1 MLFLYLDYIVLITM
15 LTLKKCRKEVN
26 KVKKILILI
35 LTGLVLC
42 SSLFYFLFYSESTL
56 SKTKSN
62 IPYKTKKQSVT
73 WGRKAVIEDKFTH
86 IQNTIKVAILDSGIY
101 KEHEDLKGKVVKE
114 FNTINLNTPITDETG
129 HGTAIAGIIAA
140 ENNNLGILG
149 VVPNVLLYDVTVLNN
164 QGKGDV
170 DHLIKGIR
178 WCIEQQVNILN
189 ISFGL
194 QSESPE
200 LKKAIDE
207 AVDSGIIVVAASG
220 NTYGLSVDYP
230 AKYENVISISSVN
243 KEFKRAS
250 SSAKG
255 KIDFAAPGV
264 DILSTNQDGGYS
276 IYSGTS
282 FATAFATGVIS
293 VLLAE
298 SDNKL
303 NLDQIKK
310 TLIERSID
318 LGSKGY
324 DNEFGHGLI
333 QK

>member
-1 MLFLYLDYIVLITM
+1 M
-15 LTLKKCRKEVN
+15 N
-26 KVKKILILI
+26 KVKKILIII
-35 LTGLVLC
+35 LTVLVLC
-42 SSLFYFLFYSESTL
+42 SSLSYFVFYSESTI

-62 IPYKTKKQSVT
+62 IPYKKEEQSVT
-73 WGRKAVIEDKFTH
+73 WGRKAVIEDRFTG
-86 IQNTIKVAILDSGIY
+86 IQNKIKVAILDNGIY

-114 FNTINLNTPITDETG
+114 FNTINLNNPIIDETG

-149 VVPNVLLYDVTVLNN
+149 VMPNIQLYDVKVLDK

-178 WCIEQQVNILN
+178 WCIEQRVNILN

-207 AVDSGIIVVAASG
+207 AVDSGIIVVAAAG
-220 NTYGLSVDYP
+220 NTYGLGVDYP

-276 IYSGTS
+276 TYSGTS
-282 FATAFATGVIS
+282 FATAFATGVIAA
-293 VLLAE
+293 LLAE
-298 SDNKL
+298 GDNTL

-310 TLIERSID
+310 ILIERSID
-318 LGSKGY
+318 LGSTGY
-324 DNEFGHGLI
+324 DNEFGYGLI

>member
-1 MLFLYLDYIVLITM
+1 MSLHYQKQN
-15 LTLKKCRKEVN
+15 LTFPIKKE
-26 KVKKILILI
+26 
-35 LTGLVLC
+35 
-42 SSLFYFLFYSESTL
+42 E
-56 SKTKSN
+56 
-62 IPYKTKKQSVT
+62 QSVT
-73 WGRKAVIEDKFTH
+73 WGRKAVIENGFTH

-101 KEHEDLKGKVVKE
+101 KEHEDLKGKIVKE
-114 FNTINLNTPITDETG
+114 FNTINLNNPIIDETG

-140 ENNNLGILG
+140 ENNTLGILG
-149 VVPNVLLYDVTVLNN
+149 VAPNVQLYDVKVLDN
-164 QGKGDV
+164 QGKGEV
-170 DHLIKGIR
+170 NHLIEGIR
-178 WCIEQQVNILN
+178 WCIEQRVNILN

-194 QSESPE
+194 QSETPE

-220 NTYGLSVDYP
+220 NTYGLGVDYP

-298 SDNKL
+298 SDNML

-310 TLIERSID
+310 ILIERSID

-324 DNEFGHGLI
+324 DNEFGYGLI

>member
-1 MLFLYLDYIVLITM
+1 MD
-15 LTLKKCRKEVN
+15 N
-26 KVKKILILI
+26 
-35 LTGLVLC
+35 
-42 SSLFYFLFYSESTL
+42 
-56 SKTKSN
+56 
-62 IPYKTKKQSVT
+62 
-73 WGRKAVIEDKFTH
+73 
-86 IQNTIKVAILDSGIY
+86 GIY

-114 FNTINLNTPITDETG
+114 FNTINLNNPIIDETG

-149 VVPNVLLYDVTVLNN
+149 VMPNIQLYDVKVLDK

-178 WCIEQQVNILN
+178 WCIEQRVNILN

-207 AVDSGIIVVAASG
+207 AVDSGIIVVAAAG
-220 NTYGLSVDYP
+220 NTYGLGVDYP

-276 IYSGTS
+276 TYSGTS
-282 FATAFATGVIS
+282 FATAFATGVIAA
-293 VLLAE
+293 LLAE
-298 SDNKL
+298 GDNTL

-310 TLIERSID
+310 ILIERSID
-318 LGSKGY
+318 LGSTGY
-324 DNEFGHGLI
+324 DNEFGYGLI

>member
-1 MLFLYLDYIVLITM
+1 M
-15 LTLKKCRKEVN
+15 N
-26 KVKKILILI
+26 KVKKILIII
-35 LTGLVLC
+35 LTVLVLC
-42 SSLFYFLFYSESTL
+42 SSLFYFVFYSESTI

-62 IPYKTKKQSVT
+62 IPYKKEEQSVT
-73 WGRKAVIEDKFTH
+73 WGRKAVIEDRFTG
-86 IQNTIKVAILDSGIY
+86 IQNKIKVAILDNGIY

-114 FNTINLNTPITDETG
+114 FNTINLNNPIIDETG

-149 VVPNVLLYDVTVLNN
+149 VMPNIQLYDVKVLDK

-178 WCIEQQVNILN
+178 WCIEQRVNILN

-207 AVDSGIIVVAASG
+207 AVDSGIIVVAAAG
-220 NTYGLSVDYP
+220 NTYGLGVDYP

-276 IYSGTS
+276 TYSGTS
-282 FATAFATGVIS
+282 FATAFATGVIAA
-293 VLLAE
+293 LLAE
-298 SDNKL
+298 GDNTL

-310 TLIERSID
+310 ILIERSID
-318 LGSKGY
+318 LGSTSY
-324 DNEFGHGLI
+324 DNEFGYGLI

>member
-1 MLFLYLDYIVLITM
+1 M
-15 LTLKKCRKEVN
+15 N
-26 KVKKILILI
+26 KVKKILIII
-35 LTGLVLC
+35 LTVLVLC
-42 SSLFYFLFYSESTL
+42 SSLFYFVFYSESTL

-62 IPYKTKKQSVT
+62 IPYKKEEQSVT
-73 WGRKAVIEDKFTH
+73 WGRKAVIEDRFTG
-86 IQNTIKVAILDSGIY
+86 IQNKIKVAILDNGIY

-114 FNTINLNTPITDETG
+114 FNTINLNNPIIDETG

-149 VVPNVLLYDVTVLNN
+149 VMPNIQLYDVKVLDK

-178 WCIEQQVNILN
+178 WCIEQRVNILN

-207 AVDSGIIVVAASG
+207 AVDSGIIVVAAAG
-220 NTYGLSVDYP
+220 NTYGLGVDYP

-276 IYSGTS
+276 TYSGTS
-282 FATAFATGVIS
+282 FATAFATGVIAA
-293 VLLAE
+293 LLAE
-298 SDNKL
+298 G
-303 NLDQIKK
+303 
-310 TLIERSID
+310 R
-318 LGSKGY
+318 
-324 DNEFGHGLI
+324 
-333 QK
+333 

>member
-1 MLFLYLDYIVLITM
+1 M
-15 LTLKKCRKEVN
+15 N
-26 KVKKILILI
+26 KVKKILIII
-35 LTGLVLC
+35 LTVLVLC
-42 SSLFYFLFYSESTL
+42 SSLFYFVFYSESTI

-62 IPYKTKKQSVT
+62 IPYKKEEQSVT
-73 WGRKAVIEDKFTH
+73 WGRKAVIEDRFTG
-86 IQNTIKVAILDSGIY
+86 IQNKIKVAILDNGIY

-114 FNTINLNTPITDETG
+114 FNTINLNNPIIDETG

-149 VVPNVLLYDVTVLNN
+149 VMPNIQLYDVKLLDK

-178 WCIEQQVNILN
+178 WCIEQRVNILN

-207 AVDSGIIVVAASG
+207 AVDSGIIVVAAAG
-220 NTYGLSVDYP
+220 NTYGLGVDYP

-276 IYSGTS
+276 TYSGTS
-282 FATAFATGVIS
+282 FATAFATGVIAA
-293 VLLAE
+293 LLAE
-298 SDNKL
+298 GDNTL

-310 TLIERSID
+310 ILIERSID
-318 LGSKGY
+318 LGSTGY
-324 DNEFGHGLI
+324 DNEFGYGLI

>member
-1 MLFLYLDYIVLITM
+1 M
-15 LTLKKCRKEVN
+15 N
-26 KVKKILILI
+26 KVKKILIII
-35 LTGLVLC
+35 LTVLVLC
-42 SSLFYFLFYSESTL
+42 SSLFYFVFYSESTI

-62 IPYKTKKQSVT
+62 IPYKKEEQSVT
-73 WGRKAVIEDKFTH
+73 WGRKTVIEDRFTG
-86 IQNTIKVAILDSGIY
+86 IQNKIKVAILDNGIY

-114 FNTINLNTPITDETG
+114 FNTINLNNPIIDETG

-149 VVPNVLLYDVTVLNN
+149 VMPNIQLYDVKVLDK

-178 WCIEQQVNILN
+178 WCIEQRVNILN

-207 AVDSGIIVVAASG
+207 AVDSGIIVVAAAG
-220 NTYGLSVDYP
+220 NTYGLGVDYP

-276 IYSGTS
+276 TYSGTS
-282 FATAFATGVIS
+282 FATAFATGVIAA
-293 VLLAE
+293 LLAE
-298 SDNKL
+298 GDNTL

-310 TLIERSID
+310 ILIERSID
-318 LGSKGY
+318 LGSTGY
-324 DNEFGHGLI
+324 DNEFGYGLI

>member
-1 MLFLYLDYIVLITM
+1 M
-15 LTLKKCRKEVN
+15 N
-26 KVKKILILI
+26 KVKKILIII
-35 LTGLVLC
+35 LTVLVLC
-42 SSLFYFLFYSESTL
+42 SSLFYFVFYSESPI

-62 IPYKTKKQSVT
+62 IPYKKEEQSVT
-73 WGRKAVIEDKFTH
+73 WGRKAVIEDRFTG
-86 IQNTIKVAILDSGIY
+86 IQNKIKVAILDNGIY

-114 FNTINLNTPITDETG
+114 FNTINLNNPIIDETG

-149 VVPNVLLYDVTVLNN
+149 VMPNIQLYDVKVLDK

-178 WCIEQQVNILN
+178 WCIEQRVNILN

-207 AVDSGIIVVAASG
+207 AVDSGIIVVAAAG
-220 NTYGLSVDYP
+220 NTYGLGVDYP

-276 IYSGTS
+276 TYSGTS
-282 FATAFATGVIS
+282 FATAFATGVIAA
-293 VLLAE
+293 LLAE
-298 SDNKL
+298 GDNTL

-310 TLIERSID
+310 ILIERSID
-318 LGSKGY
+318 LGSTGY
-324 DNEFGHGLI
+324 DNEFGYGLI